1 MKKNIFPFLLIIF
14 SLLTLQA
21 CKKQEGYGGN
31 CAIKGVLKL
40 RSYNA
45 DFSSLKSETTLADE
59 YVYIVFEDGKGYGD
73 RVKTSYDG
81 SFSFTHLQRGN
92 YKLYVYSKDTT
103 LMTTDDVVYLT
114 DVKISKN
121 REIVDAGELKT
132 ATNVQKP
139 GNAIVRGKIFAH
151 TTTDSF
157 YATNQKVFISYE
169 GNQTYSHFV
178 YTDEDGEYQ
187 FSNVPIGNHKIFVY
201 SKDTSANPPS
211 PTYPVEV
218 TFTIH
223 NNNDIIVLSDI
234 NINK

>member
-1 MKKNIFPFLLIIF
+1 MKKNIFPIVILFLTLF
-14 SLLTLQA
+14 SLQA
-21 CKKQEGYGGN
+21 CKKHEGYGGN

-40 RSYNA
+40 RSYTS
-45 DFSSLKSETTLADE
+45 DFSHLKSETTLADE

-103 LMTTDDVVYLT
+103 LMTTDDVVFLT

-121 REIVDAGELKT
+121 KEIVDAGELKT
-132 ATNVQKP
+132 ATNAQKP
-139 GNAIVRGKIFAH
+139 SNAIVRGKVFAH
-151 TTTDSF
+151 TTTDNF
-157 YATNQKVFISYE
+157 YATNQKVFVSYE
-169 GNQTYSHFV
+169 GNQTYSQFV
-178 YTDEDGEYQ
+178 YTDDEGEYQ
-187 FSNVPIGNHKIFVY
+187 FSNVPLGSHKIFVY
-201 SKDTSANPPS
+201 SKDISANPPS

-218 TFTIH
+218 TFNVY